1 MLDTIPYALN
11 TLQYAQHPLHVLG
24 TILVTIPYALNT
36 LQYAQH
42 HLISPSNI
50 LTPSNTLIF
59 LRCISAPL
67 PNPQTG
73 NNPNTNAGVNGGVNG
88 QAPSASGGK
97 CYAGYLTHNQHR
109 LPVIYLSDYLQS
121 TCNILISL
129 DFTLSGL
136 SDVAVAFIVI
146 TVLVVVGAVALL
158 VVIKNRKEAAAGNGG
173 LPTAAVA
180 VKVCAQSF
188 FHPPLMVPCLMVVEE
203 SQGIIGNY
211 REL

>member
-1 MLDTIPYALN
+1 MLTTPSNMLN
-11 TLQYAQHPLHVLG
+11 TLQYAQHPL
-24 TILVTIPYALNT
+24 
-36 LQYAQH
+36 
-42 HLISPSNI
+42 ISPPNI

-203 SQGIIGNY
+203 
-211 REL
+211 L